1 MRSKPNVVLTL
12 EIMSEA
18 STVLVVVMIVSA
30 LALPHMVVL
39 VKVSVNKAV
48 LLTLEVT
55 ISSIR
60 ADIMSDLVSLI
71 ATPTDVSKALVLV
84 ELFQVERDKVMSTV
98 AMEATVAVMETA
110 TVAATVATVATDIED
125 TEYF

>member
-30 LALPHMVVL
+30 LALPHTVVL
-39 VKVSVNKAV
+39 VKVSVNKAAF
-48 LLTLEVT
+48 LTLEVT
-55 ISSIR
+55 ISSMR

-84 ELFQVERDKVMSTV
+84 KLFQVERDKVMSTV

-110 TVAATVATVATDIED
+110 TVAASVATVATDIED

>member
-1 MRSKPNVVLTL
+1 
-12 EIMSEA
+12 
-18 STVLVVVMIVSA
+18 MIVSA

-110 TVAATVATVATDIED
+110 TVAATVATVATDIE
-125 TEYF
+125 

>member
-1 MRSKPNVVLTL
+1 VRSKPNVVLTL

-48 LLTLEVT
+48 FLTLEVT